1 MSTLATIYSDLYEIA
16 LKLDSIPKRIQE
28 VPDLDHREN
37 ILLIAKALSHIFEL
51 QNNIHMVRPDL
62 KKNHKEN

>member
-1 MSTLATIYSDLYEIA
+1 MSTLETIYSDLYEIA

-28 VPDLDHREN
+28 VPDLDLREN
-37 ILLIAKALSHIFEL
+37 ILFIAKALSHIFEL
-51 QNNIHMVRPDL
+51 QNNIYMVRPDL

>member
-1 MSTLATIYSDLYEIA
+1 MIA

-51 QNNIHMVRPDL
+51 QNNIQMVIPDL

>member
-1 MSTLATIYSDLYEIA
+1 MSTLETIYSDLYEIA

-51 QNNIHMVRPDL
+51 QNNIQMVRPDL

>member
-1 MSTLATIYSDLYEIA
+1 MSTLETIYSDLYEIA

-37 ILLIAKALSHIFEL
+37 ILLIGKALSHIFEL
-51 QNNIHMVRPDL
+51 QNNIQMARPDL

>member
-1 MSTLATIYSDLYEIA
+1 MSTLETIYSDLYEIA

-51 QNNIHMVRPDL
+51 QNNIQMVIPDL

>member
-1 MSTLATIYSDLYEIA
+1 MSTLETIYSDLYEIA

-28 VPDLDHREN
+28 VPDLDNREN
-37 ILLIAKALSHIFEL
+37 ILLIGKALSHIFEL
-51 QNNIHMVRPDL
+51 QNNIQMVISDL

>member
-28 VPDLDHREN
+28 VPDLDNREN
-37 ILLIAKALSHIFEL
+37 ILLIGKALSHIFEL
-51 QNNIHMVRPDL
+51 QNNIQMVIPDL

>member
-1 MSTLATIYSDLYEIA
+1 MSTLETIYSDLYEIA

-28 VPDLDHREN
+28 VPDLDNREN

-51 QNNIHMVRPDL
+51 QNNIQMVIPDL